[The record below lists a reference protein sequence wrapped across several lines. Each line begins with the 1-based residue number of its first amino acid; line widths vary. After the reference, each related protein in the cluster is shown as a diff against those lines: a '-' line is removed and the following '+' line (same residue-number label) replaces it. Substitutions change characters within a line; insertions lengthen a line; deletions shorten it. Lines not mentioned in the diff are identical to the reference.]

1 MTGWECS
8 PEALFRYF
16 WDRTLAARGKRVWG
30 GVASAAGSDARS
42 RDEGDA
48 GAHRG
53 GAATPQTAP
62 RRRNPLGRTA
72 FCPRRR
78 KEEDSR
84 KERPSWSPRFAK
96 GRTLRSHPFFHGL
109 LGPSGRTSWL
119 GLLAGHSRQQRSHLV
134 QITGCR
140 MVFLKLGEQGVGFL
154 GFVLGERDLRAEEL
168 PPLAPRVVLRR
179 FDQTVDRLL

>member
-72 FCPRRR
+72 SCSRRR
-78 KEEDSR
+78 KEKSSR
-84 KERPSWSPRFAK
+84 RRRPSLSPRYAK
-96 GRTLRSHPFFHGL
+96 GRTRRPHPFFHGL
-109 LGPSGRTSWL
+109 LARLPASSLSLFRSGDAMFLQCPSPQPSPAL
-119 GLLAGHSRQQRSHLV
+119 
-134 QITGCR
+134 
-140 MVFLKLGEQGVGFL
+140 
-154 GFVLGERDLRAEEL
+154 
-168 PPLAPRVVLRR
+168 VLRSRRRARAALATER
-179 FDQTVDRLL
+179 FGKRRRRETKKLDPH